1 MMWIMTNQC
10 SEFCFSLWSGLFSG
24 GQSYIA
30 TLYVF
35 VAMWNMW
42 HLLCQGVDE
51 DIEDEPVL
59 RSGDLSF
66 VIFYVEGGK

>member
-1 MMWIMTNQC
+1 MAALLIC
-10 SEFCFSLWSGLFSG
+10 LCIFYP
-24 GQSYIA
+24 SYIA

-42 HLLCQGVDE
+42 HLLYQGVDE